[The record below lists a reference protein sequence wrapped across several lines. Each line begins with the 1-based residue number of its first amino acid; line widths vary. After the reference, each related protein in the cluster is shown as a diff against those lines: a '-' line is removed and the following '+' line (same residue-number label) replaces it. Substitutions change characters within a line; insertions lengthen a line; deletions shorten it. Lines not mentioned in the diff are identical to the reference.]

1 MFSRAKIASLV
12 TLVALGVLAAVA
24 LASGSGGDPVAV
36 QTQDDVATKPKVR
49 TVIVRQTVHRRA
61 KARTSPSAA
70 SSQSG
75 HRSSG
80 HAPAPAPA
88 PAPAAAPPAAPAPVA
103 PAPVAAVT
111 VTDDHR
117 GRGGDDG
124 AYDDPGGDDAYDDHG
139 GDDDSGHGRGRG
151 RGGDDD

>member
-1 MFSRAKIASLV
+1 MFSRTKLAALLTV
-12 TLVALGVLAAVA
+12 AALGVLAAVA

-61 KARTSPSAA
+61 KAATSPSAA
-70 SSQSG
+70 ASPSG

-80 HAPAPAPA
+80 HAAAPAPAPA

-103 PAPVAAVT
+103 AV
-111 VTDDHR
+111 VDDHR

-124 AYDDPGGDDAYDDHG
+124 AYDDHGGDDAYDDHG